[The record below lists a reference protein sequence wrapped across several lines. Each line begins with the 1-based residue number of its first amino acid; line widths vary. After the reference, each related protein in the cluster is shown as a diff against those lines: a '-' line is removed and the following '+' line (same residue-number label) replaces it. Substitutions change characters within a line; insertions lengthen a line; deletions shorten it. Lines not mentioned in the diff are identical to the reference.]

1 MGMTATARFA
11 LPQHS
16 PILMLQALRRLL
28 ESQQR
33 MGDAVDAFRQQLA
46 TLEALQSKALAN
58 GDDVLAVESIRR

>member
-1 MGMTATARFA
+1 
-11 LPQHS
+11 
-16 PILMLQALRRLL
+16 MLQALRRLL